1 MKGKDSNDYFDLNNI
16 EIEYN
21 EDFDSTKTKSLTK
34 FPNKNKEF
42 SIDNVPKNF
51 SKSLNF
57 NSRQCYA
64 PKIKYKKINKK
75 PSPIFF
81 KKIPNKYTMKT
92 QCEAISEDLLSEKES
107 SLVSEDSSSD
117 YVIDNL
123 DSNNNNENNENK
135 VTNEENNNPVK
146 KSIDDIIDS
155 YKQEKE
161 FKSDMK
167 LYEHKSIGIFP
178 YQCYKD
184 KQNKNNIKFFRNNL
198 HKIKIRF
205 AQLKN
210 KEQEFTLKNSL
221 KKKYR
226 LDLIINNKKANINN
240 EYSVIPINNNDNS
253 DSDDDSCD
261 MSNLRGTISY
271 NQSKQKKEKK
281 DETQKIVNIYEVL
294 RKSVKNKK

>member
-1 MKGKDSNDYFDLNNI
+1 MKDKDSNDYFDLNNI

-21 EDFDSTKTKSLTK
+21 EDFDSNKTKSLTK
-34 FPNKNKEF
+34 FPNKNNEF
-42 SIDNVPKNF
+42 SLDDASKNF

-57 NSRQCYA
+57 NLRQCYA
-64 PKIKYKKINKK
+64 PKIKYKKYDKK
-75 PSPIFF
+75 PSPIIF

-123 DSNNNNENNENK
+123 DNDNNNND
-135 VTNEENNNPVK
+135 TNDTKATNDKKNNNQTK

-161 FKSDMK
+161 FKSDMV
-167 LYEHKSIGIFP
+167 LYEHKTIGTFP
-178 YQCYKD
+178 YQGNKD
-184 KQNKNNIKFFRNNL
+184 KQNKNNIKFFRNDL
-198 HKIKIRF
+198 HKIKIKF

-210 KEQEFTLKNSL
+210 KEQEFTLTNTM

-226 LDLIINNKKANINN
+226 LDLIINNKKTNVNN
-240 EYSVIPINNNDNS
+240 EYSVIPINNNENS
-253 DSDDDSCD
+253 DSDNDSGD

-271 NQSKQKKEKK
+271 SQSKLKKEKEN
-281 DETQKIVNIYEVL
+281 ETQKIVNIYEVL
-294 RKSVKNKK
+294 RKSVKK